1 MASIRTLNLHY
12 ERRIRGTYPV
22 SRYALDDAG
31 TLTLAMPRPL
41 EARSYDLMRVSA
53 QGDTEAR
60 RVFSV
65 ETLQELKVSAL
76 SENFLG
82 MTVDDVYLFH
92 DGGKGRF
99 LEGKRLC
106 YVDTALSA
114 DGQTFIA
121 GFSDMAGASYVVAFG
136 GIDGRV
142 IWTRQIETPL
152 TKLDIARTGE
162 RLVLATDTGVISLID
177 AGMRTLYDFVQ
188 EETVSALACSRDAL
202 TVVYGTVGGGV
213 GAIDGNGTRLW
224 EARLPGTVTT
234 LALSGDGSLC
244 AALVQVGD
252 AIHLYCL
259 IGQGQVGWE
268 HTLEKRFVGLSLSDN
283 GQWLAIG
290 AKDGTAALYEIVQ
303 SEWAEADGDNTERLR
318 NFLAQHPTLPTNETG
333 IALYREMREI
343 LCQPVSDMQLLTKA
357 IIVRGDWYL
366 AFYKEFTRPDENKD
380 YARNLTLIKAALEN
394 NPCETAFTEAYHI
407 LSKGYLEAQCADAR
421 TLIEANEIDRA
432 AVLLRELLAAYP
444 FDPDMHTLLFELNE
458 GQASTADADA
468 DALLSKGDLEN
479 GVAALERAQNAHPT
493 PERAAKIGRA
503 RTALEFAAG
512 LADYNARRYQEAIF
526 QFKKVLV
533 RDPEHSE
540 ARRYLGFAQSF
551 LSDASNNALT
561 DRFNMLE

>member
-22 SRYALDDAG
+22 SRYALDDTG
-31 TLTLAMPRPL
+31 TLTLAVPRPL
-41 EARSYDLMRVSA
+41 ETRSYDLMRVSP
-53 QGDTEAR
+53 QGNAEAK

-65 ETLQELKVSAL
+65 ETLQELKVSAS

-82 MTVDDVYLFH
+82 VTIDDVYLFH

-121 GFSDMAGASYVVAFG
+121 GFSDMAGASYAVAFG
-136 GIDGRV
+136 GIDGHV
-142 IWTRQIETPL
+142 IWTRQVETPL
-152 TKLDIARTGE
+152 TKLDMARTGE
-162 RLVLATDTGVISLID
+162 RLVLATDTGVISLVD
-177 AGMRTLYDFVQ
+177 AGMRTLYDFGQ

-202 TVVYGTVGGGV
+202 VVVYGTVGGGV
-213 GAIDGNGTRLW
+213 GAIDGSGTRLW
-224 EARLPGTVTT
+224 EAHLPGTITM

-259 IGQGQVGWE
+259 LGQGQVGWE
-268 HTLEKRFVGLSLSDN
+268 HALEKRFIGLSLSDN

-303 SEWAEADGDNTERLR
+303 SEWAEAEGDNTERLQ
-318 NFLAQHPTLPTNETG
+318 NFLAQNSLLTPDEAG
-333 IALYREMREI
+333 IALYRELRE
-343 LCQPVSDMQLLTKA
+343 LLSQPVSNPALL
-357 IIVRGDWYL
+357 GQ
-366 AFYKEFTRPDENKD
+366 AFAVCGEWRVNLVAEIHEHSKNKN
-380 YARNLTLIKAALEN
+380 YVQALELLKAASQIDPLKRSY
-394 NPCETAFTEAYHI
+394 TEAYEI
-407 LSKGYLEAQCADAR
+407 ISKCYFDTQLAEAR
-421 TLIEANEIDRA
+421 TLIEAHEIENA
-432 AVLLRELLAAYP
+432 TILLKGLLQDDP
-444 FDPDMHTLLFELNE
+444 FALDAHTLLLQLNE
-458 GQASTADADA
+458 GQAANADTDA

-493 PERAAKIGRA
+493 SERAAKIGRA
-503 RTALEFAAG
+503 RIALEFTAG
-512 LADYNARRYQEAIF
+512 LADYNARRYQEAVF